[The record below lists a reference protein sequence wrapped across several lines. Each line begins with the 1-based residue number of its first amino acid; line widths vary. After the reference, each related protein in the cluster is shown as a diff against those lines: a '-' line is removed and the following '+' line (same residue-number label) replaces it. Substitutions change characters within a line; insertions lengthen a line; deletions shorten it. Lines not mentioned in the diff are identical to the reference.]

1 MKIEATTSQA
11 ALLAKMQSMQT
22 LASEGVESAPAA
34 GAEGSFGSVMQQTIQ
49 NVNAEQNLASQMMS
63 AVDSGQSDDLVG
75 AMVASQ
81 KASLSFATL
90 MQVRNKLMTGLDDIM
105 RLPL

>member
-22 LASEGVESAPAA
+22 LAAEGIEIAPAS
-34 GAEGSFGSVMQQTIQ
+34 GEEGSFGSVMQQTIQ

-63 AVDSGQSDDLVG
+63 AVDSGQSDDLWG
-75 AMVASQ
+75 PWWPARRPA
-81 KASLSFATL
+81 
-90 MQVRNKLMTGLDDIM
+90 
-105 RLPL
+105 

>member
-11 ALLAKMQSMQT
+11 ALLVKMQSMQT
-22 LASEGVESAPAA
+22 LAAEGIEIAPES

>member
-11 ALLAKMQSMQT
+11 ALLAKMQSMQA
-22 LASEGVESAPAA
+22 LASEGVEIAPAA
-34 GAEGSFGSVMQQTIQ
+34 GAEGSFSSVMQQTIQ

-81 KASLSFATL
+81 KASLSFAT
-90 MQVRNKLMTGLDDIM
+90 
-105 RLPL
+105 